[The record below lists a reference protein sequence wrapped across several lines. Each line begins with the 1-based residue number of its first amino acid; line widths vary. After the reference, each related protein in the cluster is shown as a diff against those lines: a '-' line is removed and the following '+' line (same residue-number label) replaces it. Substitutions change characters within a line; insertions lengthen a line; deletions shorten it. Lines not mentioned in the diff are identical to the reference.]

1 MGYIPPPP
9 PPAPPRRGA
18 RFVGYLKAG
27 WDGGPKVIKKPPI
40 EGCEYCG
47 SSVMPLTNCRNCG
60 APHRPVKQASDF
72 VRNEVGEIVAEV
84 RPLGMDHLFGIR
96 LKP

>member
-1 MGYIPPPP
+1 
-9 PPAPPRRGA
+9 
-18 RFVGYLKAG
+18 
-27 WDGGPKVIKKPPI
+27 
-40 EGCEYCG
+40 
-47 SSVMPLTNCRNCG
+47 MPLTNCRNCG